1 MYQNEKNLFTVYNH
15 VHDMVMKNT
24 IPVVGVFF
32 GEMKWSWEEVVTR
45 KQAFM
50 DMLVGATSR
59 SEPVFLKVR
68 TTSKDKGKTSKINRT
83 KSVK

>member
-1 MYQNEKNLFTVYNH
+1 M
-15 VHDMVMKNT
+15 
-24 IPVVGVFF
+24 FF

-59 SEPVFLKVR
+59 SEPVFLKVG
-68 TTSKDKGKTSKINRT
+68 TTSTDTGGKPVKLHRT
-83 KSVK
+83 ETVKESNDEISDSVSFVLTFETALHACLF

>member
-1 MYQNEKNLFTVYNH
+1 MLLDLCLFTVYNH
-15 VHDMVMKNT
+15 VHDMVMKNA

-59 SEPVFLKVR
+59 SEPVFLKVH
-68 TTSKDKGKTSKINRT
+68 TTSTDTMKTSKINC
-83 KSVK
+83 

>member
-1 MYQNEKNLFTVYNH
+1 MYNH

-59 SEPVFLKVR
+59 SEPVFLKVHMV
-68 TTSKDKGKTSKINRT
+68 KTSKINC
-83 KSVK
+83 